1 MEMVGIKELKNRLT
15 HYLRLTRKGTSIVVT
30 DRGAPVAV
38 LRGIDGVDTDASLEE
53 RLAAFASRG
62 MIRLPAKPVKL
73 APFKPV
79 SIKGKPASA
88 IIVEERR

>member
-1 MEMVGIKELKNRLT
+1 M
-15 HYLRLTRKGTSIVVT
+15 T

-38 LRGIDGVDTDASLEE
+38 LRGIDGVDIDASLEE
-53 RLAAFASRG
+53 RLVGFAGRG

-73 APFKPV
+73 APFKPI
-79 SIKGKPASA
+79 SLRGKPASA